1 MSAPISRTLYLI
13 RHAESYEN
21 EMMHRVRSKE
31 WSRDRLNL
39 LYVPALIDCPLSD
52 KGVAQVANLKEF
64 TSKYNPAGTK
74 GFLQT
79 LAKPGKRECCEATEK
94 RE

>member
-1 MSAPISRTLYLI
+1 MSTPISRTLYLI

-21 EMMHRVRSKE
+21 EMMHRVRSKD
-31 WSRDRLNL
+31 WSLDLLNL
-39 LYVPALIDCPLSD
+39 LYVPGLIDCPLSD

-64 TSKYNPAGTK
+64 TSEYNVAGTK

-79 LAKPGKRECCEATEK
+79 LAKPGQCKCDTSVTQV
-94 RE
+94 